1 MKIIALTT
9 NNSILRAFTKDFSE
23 NQESF
28 EQSLLFPMVADSIEK
43 NDEDNSFTIIYNGQ
57 ARRTKPN
64 SKMKEIFEV

>member
-9 NNSILRAFTKDFSE
+9 NNNILRAFAKDFSE
-23 NQESF
+23 NQETF
-28 EQSLLFPMVADSIEK
+28 EQSLLLPMVADSIER
-43 NDEDNSFTIIYNGQ
+43 NDEDNSVTIMYSGQ